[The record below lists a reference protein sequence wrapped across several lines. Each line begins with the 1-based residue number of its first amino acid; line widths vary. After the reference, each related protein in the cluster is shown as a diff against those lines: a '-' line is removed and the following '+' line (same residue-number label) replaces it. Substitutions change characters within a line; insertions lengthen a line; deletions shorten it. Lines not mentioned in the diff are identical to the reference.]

1 MRDSE
6 LAALIVDG
14 DPDAIAEAYDRYADL
29 LWSYCRS
36 LLSDS
41 ADASD
46 AVLDTFV
53 IAASR
58 LEVLRP
64 LGRLRAWLYAVA
76 RSECL
81 RRLRSRK
88 VSPTATQTPPLR
100 RAAEALSTGEQR
112 QLRALL
118 SAAFGGLEDSER
130 DVMNMVWHGLDLA
143 EVAVVLGL
151 SRSEAYTLFT
161 RARDQLETSV
171 GVLLVG
177 WSGRVHC
184 QELDGMLAGRDR
196 QLTPDLRGRLSRH
209 IDKCGGCAQRYRQQM
224 RPALLLGLSVGALL
238 SESAEARAAARPAP
252 AGLWEEVYQATSN
265 QNPDAIWHRIIGSRR
280 VAFGDD
286 GFPQVLIKH
295 ESLTRTPKFAAVATV
310 GTLAVA
316 GTAGGVVAA
325 AHHVSVANVSETS
338 SGSAVKMVDP
348 SAASSAATAPGA
360 SHAAAQKPKGKHAKP
375 DTPAKAK
382 AGTSSPSA
390 SPSALPTAGSSAI
403 TVTGRTGSSGGSS
416 SSGTYAPTSSSG
428 TPATSSG
435 TSGSSGSGS
444 SSSSSGSSSGSSPTA
459 RAGTLSVS
467 TNNIALA
474 GTGSS
479 AFTITAEGGTV
490 NWSIAVP
497 SGLLGSVSLSA
508 TAGTLTAGQSV
519 TITVRG
525 KGLAAIDTPLTIS
538 PGDQTVTVDVSLL

>member
-6 LAALIVDG
+6 LAASIVDG

-46 AVLDTFV
+46 VVLDTFV

-64 LGRLRAWLYAVA
+64 LGRFRAWLYAVA
-76 RSECL
+76 RSECQ

-88 VSPTATQTPPLR
+88 ISPSATGTPRLR

-112 QLRALL
+112 DLRALL
-118 SAAFGGLEDSER
+118 SAAFGGLDDAER

-143 EVAVVLGL
+143 EVAAVLGI
-151 SRSEAYTLFT
+151 SRPEAYTLFT

-184 QELDGMLAGRDR
+184 QELDGMLTGRDR

-209 IDKCGGCAQRYRQQM
+209 IDKCDVCVRHYRQQM

-238 SESAEARAAARPAP
+238 SESAEARAVAGRAP

-280 VAFGDD
+280 VSFGDD
-286 GFPQVLIKH
+286 GFPRVLAKN

-316 GTAGGVVAA
+316 GTAGGVAAA
-325 AHHVSVANVSETS
+325 AH
-338 SGSAVKMVDP
+338 P
-348 SAASSAATAPGA
+348 
-360 SHAAAQKPKGKHAKP
+360 
-375 DTPAKAK
+375 
-382 AGTSSPSA
+382 
-390 SPSALPTAGSSAI
+390 
-403 TVTGRTGSSGGSS
+403 
-416 SSGTYAPTSSSG
+416 
-428 TPATSSG
+428 
-435 TSGSSGSGS
+435 
-444 SSSSSGSSSGSSPTA
+444 
-459 RAGTLSVS
+459 
-467 TNNIALA
+467 
-474 GTGSS
+474 
-479 AFTITAEGGTV
+479 
-490 NWSIAVP
+490 
-497 SGLLGSVSLSA
+497 
-508 TAGTLTAGQSV
+508 
-519 TITVRG
+519 
-525 KGLAAIDTPLTIS
+525 
-538 PGDQTVTVDVSLL
+538 

>member
-6 LAALIVDG
+6 LAASIVDG

-41 ADASD
+41 ADASE

-76 RSECL
+76 RSECQ

-88 VSPTATQTPPLR
+88 VSPSATGTPRLR

-112 QLRALL
+112 ELRALL
-118 SAAFGGLEDSER
+118 SAAFGGLEDAER

-143 EVAVVLGL
+143 EVAVVLGI
-151 SRSEAYTLFT
+151 SRPEAYTLFT

-184 QELDGMLAGRDR
+184 QELDSMLTGRDR

-209 IDKCGGCAQRYRQQM
+209 IDKCDVCVRRYRQQM

-238 SESAEARAAARPAP
+238 SESAEARAVARPAP

-286 GFPQVLIKH
+286 GFPQVLAKN

-316 GTAGGVVAA
+316 GTAGGVAVA
-325 AHHVSVANVSETS
+325 AHHVAVSNVSAATS
-338 SGSAVKMVDP
+338 GNAVKMVAP
-348 SAASSAATAPGA
+348 NAASSAATTPGA
-360 SHAAAQKPKGKHAKP
+360 SPVASQKPKGKHAKP
-375 DTPAKAK
+375 ETPAKAK
-382 AGTSSPSA
+382 AGTSSASA
-390 SPSALPTAGSSAI
+390 SPSALPTTGSSAV
-403 TVTGRTGSSGGSS
+403 TVAGGTRS
-416 SSGTYAPTSSSG
+416 SSGSPSSSAFASTSSSG
-428 TPATSSG
+428 SPTASS
-435 TSGSSGSGS
+435 TASGSTSSGSGS
-444 SSSSSGSSSGSSPTA
+444 SSGSTSSSPSPSAT
-459 RAGTLSVS
+459 AGTLSVS
-467 TNNIALA
+467 TTNIALA

-479 AFTITAEGGTV
+479 SFTLTAEGGTV

-497 SGLLGSVSLSA
+497 SGLLGSVRLSA
-508 TAGTLTAGQSV
+508 TAGTLAAGQSV
-519 TITVRG
+519 TITVTGR
-525 KGLAAIDTPLTIS
+525 GLAAIDTPLTIS
-538 PGDQTVTVDVSLL
+538 PGGQTVTVDVSLL